1 MYGRK
6 HTYIYWSRPTPPF
19 EKIFDILNM
28 TENHQKK
35 RELHIEDTKKSPVQ
49 NRAFTTTIID
59 RYVLQI
65 ILMQP
70 FLLYDLFPV

>member
-1 MYGRK
+1 MDAN
-6 HTYIYWSRPTPPF
+6 TYIYWSRPTPPF

-28 TENHQKK
+28 TENRQKK
-35 RELHIEDTKKSPVQ
+35 REPHIKNTKKSPVQ

-59 RYVLQI
+59 RYSLQT

-70 FLLYDLFPV
+70 FLLYDLFLV